1 MARPKSASHDI
12 KRDAILDIAAQCFA
26 DRSYPAAS
34 MSEIATAC
42 GTSKARLYHYYDSKE
57 AILFDLMDRYTQRLL
72 SLIALT
78 DATAQRRNLD
88 DRAALHELIRAFLQE
103 YESSATRHVALLND
117 TQFLSDV
124 PDPALDASAISP
136 RELILNRQ
144 RDVVAAVTR
153 ALRRAYPDR
162 LNATN
167 QTAITMMLFGMI
179 NWTFTWLR
187 PGGPI
192 SYVAFAEEVINLLE
206 KGLNYLGS
214 DQH

>member
-1 MARPKSASHDI
+1 MARPKSATHDI

-34 MSEIATAC
+34 MNEIATAC

-124 PDPALDASAISP
+124 PDEHLGSPAISP

-153 ALRRAYPDR
+153 ALRRAYPNR
-162 LNATN
+162 LNASN

-179 NWTFTWLR
+179 NWTLTWLR

-192 SYVAFAEEVINLLE
+192 SYVAFADEVIALLE
-206 KGLNYLGS
+206 KGLN
-214 DQH
+214 

>member
-1 MARPKSASHDI
+1 MARPKSATHDI

-124 PDPALDASAISP
+124 PDPALGASAISP

-206 KGLNYLGS
+206 KGLN
-214 DQH
+214 

>member
-78 DATAQRRNLD
+78 DATAQRRNLN

-124 PDPALDASAISP
+124 PDPALGASAISP

-206 KGLNYLGS
+206 KGLN
-214 DQH
+214 

>member
-1 MARPKSASHDI
+1 MARPKSATHDI

-34 MSEIATAC
+34 MNEIATAC

-78 DATAQRRNLD
+78 DATAQRRNLN

-124 PDPALDASAISP
+124 PDEHLGTPAISP

-162 LNATN
+162 LNASN

-192 SYVAFAEEVINLLE
+192 SYVAFAEEVIALLE
-206 KGLNYLGS
+206 KGLN
-214 DQH
+214 

>member
-1 MARPKSASHDI
+1 MARPKSATHDI

-34 MSEIATAC
+34 MNEIATAC

-124 PDPALDASAISP
+124 PDASLGSPAVSP

-153 ALRRAYPDR
+153 ALRRAYPGR
-162 LNATN
+162 LNASN

-192 SYVAFAEEVINLLE
+192 SYVAFAEEVIALLE
-206 KGLNYLGS
+206 KGLN
-214 DQH
+214 

>member
-1 MARPKSASHDI
+1 MARPKSATHDI
-12 KRDAILDIAAQCFA
+12 KRDAIMDIAAQCFA
-26 DRSYPAAS
+26 SRSYPAAS
-34 MSEIATAC
+34 MNEVAAAC

-72 SLIALT
+72 TLIAQT
-78 DATAQRRNLD
+78 EATAQRRNLN

-124 PDPALDASAISP
+124 PDAGLAGQSP

-153 ALRRAYPDR
+153 ALKRAYPER
-162 LNATN
+162 LTTAN

-192 SYVAFAEEVINLLE
+192 SYVAFADEVVQLLE
-206 KGLNYLGS
+206 TGLA
-214 DQH
+214 

>member
-34 MSEIATAC
+34 MNEIATAC

-124 PDPALDASAISP
+124 PDEHLGSPAISP

-162 LNATN
+162 LNASN

-192 SYVAFAEEVINLLE
+192 SYVAFADEVIALLE
-206 KGLNYLGS
+206 KGLN
-214 DQH
+214 